1 MTDSPQWAK
10 RIRAERKARLWDVHT
25 TARRLRAAAGD
36 DGRDLPDH
44 EALVRS
50 IRRWESGRISTLS
63 ERYRLLFCRAFGLGE
78 ETLFAR
84 STAETQASPVQDPSV
99 VSAHVPAPVDPRDL
113 SAMAAFRGADPQVG
127 GGHLYATVVGYL
139 ERDVAPR
146 LFGGSDGPSAFVP
159 AAALTEMAGWM
170 AHDAGQDTTA
180 DRHFS
185 RALDLAGIGGD
196 RQLEAHILGSMS
208 HLAQHRG
215 RAADAV
221 QLARRGTEMLTATRI
236 SAPAMEARLL
246 TMAARSFATLGDSA
260 ESASLLLQAERVL
273 DDEPTSTPSPWVG
286 PFDEGSL
293 ALDAARS
300 MLALGQLREARR
312 QADRA
317 VALRSGNRTRSRALG
332 RLLLAKV
339 LLAETQVG
347 EACHVVLGVVEDTQS
362 LSSLVVTRQLA
373 DLRGLLEAYREEE
386 IVAESLTVLAEALE
400 ERRWLY
406 QWGGSERGPRS
417 PAL

>member
-1 MTDSPQWAK
+1 MADSPQWAK
-10 RIRAERKARLWDVHT
+10 RIRTERKAQLWDVHT
-25 TARRLRAAAGD
+25 MARRLRAAAGD
-36 DGRDLPDH
+36 DGSDLPDH

-63 ERYRLLFCRAFGLGE
+63 ERYRLLFCRVLGLGE
-78 ETLFAR
+78 EALFADATEI
-84 STAETQASPVQDPSV
+84 SAQDPPTANM
-99 VSAHVPAPVDPRDL
+99 SAPADPHDL
-113 SAMAAFRGADPQVG
+113 SAMTAFRGADRQVG

-146 LFGGSDGPSAFVP
+146 LFGGSEGPSAFVS

-170 AHDAGQDTTA
+170 AHDVGQDATA
-180 DRHFS
+180 DLHFS

-196 RQLEAHILGSMS
+196 RQLEAHVLGSMS
-208 HLAQHRG
+208 HLAEHRG
-215 RAADAV
+215 HADSAIR
-221 QLARRGTEMLTATRI
+221 LARRGTEMLAATRT
-236 SAPAMEARLL
+236 SAPAMESRLL
-246 TMAARSFATLGDSA
+246 TMAARSFAALGDSA
-260 ESASLLLQAERVL
+260 ESARLLLQAEGIL
-273 DDEPTSTPSPWVG
+273 DGEPTSALSPWVG

-339 LLAETQVG
+339 LLAESQVG
-347 EACHVVLGVVEDTQS
+347 EACHVVMSVVEDTRS
-362 LSSLVVTRQLA
+362 LGSLVVTRQLA
-373 DLRGLLEAYREEE
+373 DLHGLLEAYREEE
-386 IVAESLTVLAEALE
+386 IVAEALTVLAEALE

-406 QWGGSERGPRS
+406 RWGGSERGPRS

>member
-1 MTDSPQWAK
+1 M
-10 RIRAERKARLWDVHT
+10 
-25 TARRLRAAAGD
+25 
-36 DGRDLPDH
+36 
-44 EALVRS
+44 
-50 IRRWESGRISTLS
+50 
-63 ERYRLLFCRAFGLGE
+63 
-78 ETLFAR
+78 
-84 STAETQASPVQDPSV
+84 
-99 VSAHVPAPVDPRDL
+99 
-113 SAMAAFRGADPQVG
+113 SAMTAFRGADRQVG

-146 LFGGSDGPSAFVP
+146 LFGGSDGPSVFVP

-180 DRHFS
+180 DRHFC
-185 RALDLAGIGGD
+185 RALDLASIGGD

-208 HLAQHRG
+208 HLSQHRG

-221 QLARRGTEMLTATRI
+221 RLARRGTEMLTATRI

-246 TMAARSFATLGDSA
+246 TMAARSFASLGDSA

-300 MLALGQLREARR
+300 MLALGQMHEARR

-317 VALRSGNRTRSRALG
+317 VALRPGKRTRSRALG
-332 RLLLAKV
+332 QLLLAKV
-339 LLAETQVG
+339 LLAESHVG
-347 EACHVVLGVVEDTQS
+347 EACHLARGVLEDTRS

-386 IVAESLTVLAEALE
+386 IVAESLTALSTALE

-406 QWGGSERGPRS
+406 QWRGSERGPRS